1 MKNLWL
7 DDDEEE
13 RPAPEGYLWAKTVAE
28 AQEIMLHQ
36 EIGRISLD
44 HDLGDPEAEGRHL
57 VLWMC
62 EHDIWPTEGVDIH
75 SGNVVGV
82 QNMSALIERYG
93 PYGRPSADRRHFSR

>member
-1 MKNLWL
+1 MNLWL

-13 RPAPEGYLWAKTVAE
+13 RIAPEGWLWAKTVAE
-28 AQEIMLHQ
+28 AKEILDSV
-36 EIGRISLD
+36 EIERASLD

-62 EHDIWPTEGVDIH
+62 ELNIWPTEGIDIH

-82 QNMSALIERYG
+82 KNMSALIERYG
-93 PYGRPSADRRHFSR
+93 PYGKPSPDLRHFSR